1 MEMKE
6 NELLSR
12 LHDTQ
17 NNQRKA
23 YSSLENLV
31 TVGYD
36 YYQQSYELKKK
47 KQNELFPNHM
57 TAGLKERLKD
67 AALLNEQRWGNS
79 SSVYLSEINKQRKK
93 QRKRDDNLTE
103 RDNLQGGDETVEL
116 GGSLS
121 PKREI
126 IDLAKN

>member
-31 TVGYD
+31 SVGYD
-36 YYQQSYELKKK
+36 YY
-47 KQNELFPNHM
+47 
-57 TAGLKERLKD
+57 
-67 AALLNEQRWGNS
+67 
-79 SSVYLSEINKQRKK
+79 
-93 QRKRDDNLTE
+93 
-103 RDNLQGGDETVEL
+103 
-116 GGSLS
+116 
-121 PKREI
+121 
-126 IDLAKN
+126 